1 MQSPSMKNPMPELD
15 LRLRWRVSSETF
27 SGGLKKLHFGDRR
40 HMGVR
45 KYHRPSNLGHRSFI
59 CRRQTSMGESLS
71 LSLSLPLSLFQVKA
85 EMEARVCGSSKSR
98 RLTCGPSHFWP
109 IPQQVLPARSA
120 TLGAYQMLAQSRPA
134 ASLTGPGPRS
144 KFHFDI
150 PNCTFCVSILRQRK
164 RIHSRL
170 PTVSFPHLHDP
181 TISG

>member
-1 MQSPSMKNPMPELD
+1 MEIEDTWESGSIID
-15 LRLRWRVSSETF
+15 LQISVT
-27 SGGLKKLHFGDRR
+27 GA
-40 HMGVR
+40 
-45 KYHRPSNLGHRSFI
+45 SFAVGKHLWAN
-59 CRRQTSMGESLS
+59 RS